1 MPCFRKPTTMTSRM
15 TNEASANVT
24 AIWLVTVK
32 LPGTMPKK
40 FEHNTKMKSVK
51 TKGKNFSP
59 SSPVEVWIMLATN
72 S

>member
-1 MPCFRKPTTMTSRM
+1 M
-15 TNEASANVT
+15 

-32 LPGTMPKK
+32 VPGTMPKK
-40 FEHNTKMKSVK
+40 LQQTTKMNSVK

-59 SSPVEVWIMLATN
+59 LGPVVEWIMLATN